1 MSTPERS
8 TSERKPAQRDSGSA
22 PHQPPPSDAPGAQA
36 QARPDDASPLP
47 GDAANQGSPA
57 APVMKQFAKTDA
69 ESGGRR

>member
-8 TSERKPAQRDSGSA
+8 TPERKPAQRDSDNA
-22 PHQPPPSDAPGAQA
+22 THQPPPSDAPGAQA

-47 GDAANQGSPA
+47 GEAGNQGSPA
-57 APVMKQFAKTDA
+57 APVMKQFARTEA